1 MTALVTSRKNRK
13 LATLKRTMESH
24 LGADVVHTIFT
35 MASTVTVRVQR
46 EPVQED
52 HSVAL
57 SGPQGRHIM
66 VSLFETGPKLLWMG
80 FLPDGPGGSITY
92 TTGHDFFI
100 RVERLNGAGMM
111 RVHVESDETDSD
123 EENGIYFSFRG
134 AVNRNTQHQ
143 RVDVHDGI
151 YVMLDFVQT

>member
-13 LATLKRTMESH
+13 LATLKRTMESL

-66 VSLFETGPKLLWMG
+66 VSLFETGPKLLWGG

-100 RVERLNGAGMM
+100 RVERLNGAGTMS
-111 RVHVESDETDSD
+111 VQADDGTDEDTGFS
-123 EENGIYFSFRG
+123 FSFRG
-134 AVNRNTQHQ
+134 RVNNTFQHH
-143 RVDVHDGI
+143 RVDVRDGI

>member
-35 MASTVTVRVQR
+35 MASTETVRVQR

-66 VSLFETGPKLLWMG
+66 VSLFETGPRLLWMG

-92 TTGHDFFI
+92 TTGHGFFI
-100 RVERLNGAGMM
+100 LVERLDGVGMM
-111 RVHVESDETDSD
+111 LVQGSDGTDT
-123 EENGIYFSFRG
+123 GFYFSFRG
-134 AVNRNTQHQ
+134 PVNSTHQHH
-143 RVDVHDGI
+143 RVDVHERI